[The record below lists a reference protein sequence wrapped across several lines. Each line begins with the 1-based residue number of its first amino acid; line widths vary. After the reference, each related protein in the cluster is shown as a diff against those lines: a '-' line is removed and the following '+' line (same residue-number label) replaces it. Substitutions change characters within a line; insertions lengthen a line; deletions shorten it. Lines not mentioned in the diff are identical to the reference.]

1 MLLTVLPTH
10 FDGRPILERIPYT
23 MPGEL
28 VIPASSANRPFAEGT
43 FLHSLDL
50 PLEVVAMSFQAS
62 CLDGSQVPIA
72 TPSAVADTLRQIRIR
87 AKGLGK
93 TRDLTKA
100 SQLLSSL
107 TAPNRIA
114 DNGLWE
120 MVQPYYLK
128 NGQGWS
134 IDGDNTISSGSAAG
148 GVNLAISFKG
158 SLLVLG

>member
-10 FDGRPILERIPYT
+10 FDGRLIVERIPYT

-28 VIPASSANRPFAEGT
+28 VIPAASFNRPFAEGT

-50 PLEVVAMSFQAS
+50 VFEVISLNFQAS
-62 CLDGSQVPIA
+62 CLGDGNVPIE
-72 TPSAVADTLRQIRIR
+72 TPAAVTDTMRQVRIR

-107 TAPNRIA
+107 ADPDRLA
-114 DNGLWE
+114 DNGRWE

-128 NGQGWS
+128 NGQGWA
-134 IDGDNTISSGSAAG
+134 IDGDNTIVSGSAANG
-148 GVNLAISFKG
+148 INLAISAKG
-158 SLLVLG
+158 SLLVLV